1 MSEDNKDFW
10 ESLDRLQQAFKDID
24 AEYLKMAEE
33 CDPEL
38 RLAVTKWAMKHIVE
52 HARDGGSYRYL
63 IYDRLGFGP
72 EAYAPLCSD
81 GLTISNDFDL
91 EVVPAARKALAEK
104 DYEQLKKILSC
115 CDEPGCYNQISA
127 GFPDGNGVYRR
138 TCGIHYRMY
147 SPKHEERKNGIE
159 SES

>member
-1 MSEDNKDFW
+1 MSEDMKDFW
-10 ESLDRLQQAFKDID
+10 ESIERIQKAFKEID
-24 AEYLKMAEE
+24 AEHAKMADE

-38 RLAVTKWAMKHIVE
+38 KLAVTKWVMKHIVE
-52 HARDGGSYRYL
+52 HAREGGSYRYL

-81 GLTISNDFDL
+81 GMTISNEFDL
-91 EVVPAARKALAEK
+91 NTVPDAREALAAGDHEK
-104 DYEQLKKILSC
+104 LKEVLSC

-127 GFPDGNGVYRR
+127 GFPTDNGYRR
-138 TCGIHYRMY
+138 TCGEHYRMY
-147 SPKHEERKNGIE
+147 SEKHQERKNGNA